1 MNQHVARDLV
11 SNANSRIA
19 DMHDFAGAN
28 GMSAEQQFEHNKTL
42 LNNRA
47 GIDAESRRLEEDL
60 RSLRSEYDYGSKRK
74 FVDVLGNVS

>member
-28 GMSAEQQFEHNKTL
+28 GMSAEQ
-42 LNNRA
+42 
-47 GIDAESRRLEEDL
+47 
-60 RSLRSEYDYGSKRK
+60 
-74 FVDVLGNVS
+74 